1 MPMRRRSTR
10 QYVTT
15 PEGTREL
22 HIYFGV
28 KELTLDEPDL
38 ISFGEALLEHDQFMA
53 GSATAWSVGEP
64 YPWERVRELLEALL
78 AEELLSREAPKPS
91 SEGQLL
97 RRFLESEARRAAP
110 SEPLWW
116 NPDCPR
122 VMERLVGQPLELG
135 FLETVLPAYRLA
147 HPALDAEGRH
157 VGEMSV
163 FPDAMRMKLPTERR
177 TCPYPGSRYRE
188 EAPMNLTALKS
199 MTRHW
204 KPVLRAVLAVRE
216 EFLRHHPLLPDG
228 RWRLGDLHALSYVVL
243 ALPSLLLMRANAPV
257 PNGMLDPVLS
267 SLFRVTDGVR
277 MVTSYLLLLLE
288 GPVPYDTPT
297 TAAELLRVT
306 EQANLYLS
314 TRGVCAGPPHMVED
328 FFATLLE
335 GKPVTGA
342 PIPPAAWEAEL
353 PAAMDYGL
361 LGLQLYSLQ
370 STHWSRMC
378 HAYDVI
384 HTALLEVEE
393 EPGGVLG
400 RLRAHVERDWQLV
413 QLSGLH
419 HATPRALTEA
429 AFSEMYARAQ
439 RGRRGFRE
447 GAPQHLRDAF
457 TPAGDEVDG
466 NARLRL
472 RELMRSRAGAPSG
485 ARGDVLDAVADA
497 VAEFLALE
505 RSALRVLEGTQRQVN
520 ALLQR
525 PHPARK
531 LSGADLSLGHRLR
544 IGTTRMRPY
553 LLDVL
558 REELGI
564 TVENTED
571 ATRCGL
577 ASS

>member
-1 MPMRRRSTR
+1 M
-10 QYVTT
+10 
-15 PEGTREL
+15 
-22 HIYFGV
+22 
-28 KELTLDEPDL
+28 
-38 ISFGEALLEHDQFMA
+38 
-53 GSATAWSVGEP
+53 
-64 YPWERVRELLEALL
+64 
-78 AEELLSREAPKPS
+78 
-91 SEGQLL
+91 
-97 RRFLESEARRAAP
+97 
-110 SEPLWW
+110 
-116 NPDCPR
+116 
-122 VMERLVGQPLELG
+122 
-135 FLETVLPAYRLA
+135 
-147 HPALDAEGRH
+147 
-157 VGEMSV
+157 GEMSV
-163 FPDAMRMKLPTERR
+163 FPDAMRMNLPTERR
-177 TCPYPGSRYRE
+177 ACPYPGSRYRE
-188 EAPMNLTALKS
+188 EVPMNLTALKS

-228 RWRLGDLHALSYVVL
+228 RWRLGDLHALSYAVL

-257 PNGMLDPVLS
+257 PNGMLEPVLS

-288 GPVPYDTPT
+288 GPVTYDTPT

-314 TRGVCAGPPHMVED
+314 GRGVCAGPPHMVEE

-342 PIPPAAWEAEL
+342 PIPPAEWEAEI
-353 PAAMDYGL
+353 PAAMEYGL

-370 STHWSRMC
+370 STHWSHMC
-378 HAYDVI
+378 RAYEVI
-384 HTALLEVEE
+384 HTALLEGAD

-413 QLSGLH
+413 LLSGLH
-419 HATPRALTEA
+419 HAAPRAWTEA
-429 AFSEMYARAQ
+429 AFSELYARAQ
-439 RGRRGFRE
+439 RGMRGFRE
-447 GAPQHLRDAF
+447 DALHHLRDAF
-457 TPAGDEVDG
+457 TPKGDAVDG

-472 RELMRSRAGAPSG
+472 RELIRSRAGAPSG
-485 ARGDVLDAVADA
+485 VRGDVLDAVADA

-544 IGTTRMRPY
+544 IGTIRMRPY

-571 ATRCGL
+571 ATRCGH